1 MTELRE
7 RLAAYIA
14 RSLESWPS
22 GDAGIFAYTFAA
34 SWTTARS
41 SIPRKPAR
49 RWPTPP
55 TGRRATE
62 NRGCHARRFT
72 QFREELSGSGYTDRP
87 CSEGN
92 PN

>member
-1 MTELRE
+1 LLVLTSSGERVMTELRE

-55 TGRRATE
+55 
-62 NRGCHARRFT
+62 
-72 QFREELSGSGYTDRP
+72 DRTP
-87 CSEGN
+87 GN
-92 PN
+92 